1 MFAWILR
8 GLVVNEFDSG
18 KYDELITSP
27 GGQITTITEGE
38 ATIIRFGFTDSD
50 DEAYTFEWA
59 GWGILYTLSWA
70 ILAVCASTYFLSSI
84 RFATGG
90 SLVTE
95 KGDDEVEEID
105 EADMVAIPFKRVDLT
120 FKDIHYTVKASTSDE
135 KLEILKGVYGV
146 VEAGRMTALMGSSG
160 AGRLGF
166 VSCDAGSA
174 TIPIVLTF
182 PVLAL
187 HLHFKRKN
195 NSDGCSRHEKEF
207 RRNRRRNSIERT
219 PSRGEFV
226 SSLHGVCGAVR
237 CSVSSAH
244 YPRDC

>member
-18 KYDELITSP
+18 KYNELVNITSSDDP
-27 GGQITTITEGE
+27 VTEGD
-38 ATIIRFGFTDSD
+38 AIIIRFGFTDRND
-50 DEAYTFEWA
+50 DAYTFEWA
-59 GWGILYTLSWA
+59 GWGILFTLSWA
-70 ILAVCASTYFLSSI
+70 ILAIYGSTYFLSTI

-135 KLEILKGVYGV
+135 KLELLKGINGV

-160 AGRLGF
+160 AGRFGSFHVLWDLLP
-166 VSCDAGSA
+166 SC
-174 TIPIVLTF
+174 
-182 PVLAL
+182 
-187 HLHFKRKN
+187 
-195 NSDGCSRHEKEF
+195 
-207 RRNRRRNSIERT
+207 
-219 PSRGEFV
+219 
-226 SSLHGVCGAVR
+226 
-237 CSVSSAH
+237 
-244 YPRDC
+244 